1 MTGDEFKERLAGIG
15 WKQADFTRAT
25 GISKVSVSNW
35 ANGHPIP
42 EWVDSYLHLAETLRA
57 VIRAFRDD
65 PRLAALDLAEREI
78 FEAAKGR

>member
-1 MTGDEFKERLAGIG
+1 MTGDELKERLAAIG

-42 EWVDSYLHLAETLRA
+42 EWVDSYLRMAETLRTL
-57 VIRAFRDD
+57 IKTFRDD
-65 PRLAALDLAEREI
+65 PRLAALDVVEREI